1 MKKLLIFLAGAAA
14 GSLITWYFTKN
25 YYRKKADKEV
35 NDVVAYFRNAHK
47 HEMEYCAKD
56 VQATEDL
63 VNKMNE
69 SEPQRKSWQEQK
81 KAYYKMSQQYQPPDE
96 PVPEVGYYPEPH
108 PHEDYNPPYEVTEEQ
123 VLDMMRMNDEWE
135 QVELTYYEADDVVV
149 EDREQMENWSEYVGP
164 VSSKCFNSQGLYF
177 VRNEKY
183 KVDYEIHY
191 EPGNFGDTSD
201 PDFGYRM

>member
-1 MKKLLIFLAGAAA
+1 MKKFLIFLAGAAA
-14 GSLITWYFTKN
+14 GSLITWYFTKE
-25 YYRKKADKEV
+25 YYRKKTDEEV
-35 NDVVAYFRNAHK
+35 NDVVVHFRNAYTR
-47 HEMEYCAKD
+47 EVEEPRR
-56 VQATEDL
+56 VQQEAERQ
-63 VNKMNE
+63 
-69 SEPQRKSWQEQK
+69 QREAWQEQK

-191 EPGNFGDTSD
+191 EPGNFGDTDD
-201 PDFGYRM
+201 PDFGYKM

>member
-1 MKKLLIFLAGAAA
+1 MKKFLIFLAGSAV
-14 GSLITWYFTKN
+14 GSLITWYFTKE
-25 YYRKKADKEV
+25 YYRKKTDEEV
-35 NDVVAYFRNAHK
+35 NDVVAHFSNAYK
-47 HEMEYCAKD
+47 REVEEPCR
-56 VQATEDL
+56 VQQEAERQ
-63 VNKMNE
+63 
-69 SEPQRKSWQEQK
+69 QRESWQEQK

-191 EPGNFGDTSD
+191 EPGNFGDTTD

>member
-14 GSLITWYFTKN
+14 GSLITWYFTKE
-25 YYRKKADKEV
+25 YYRKKTDEEV
-35 NDVVAYFRNAHK
+35 NDVVAHFRNAYTR
-47 HEMEYCAKD
+47 EVEEPRR
-56 VQATEDL
+56 VQQEAERQ
-63 VNKMNE
+63 
-69 SEPQRKSWQEQK
+69 QRESWQEQK

-123 VLDMMRMNDEWE
+123 VLDMMRMNDEWK

-191 EPGNFGDTSD
+191 EPGNFGDTDD

>member
-1 MKKLLIFLAGAAA
+1 MKKFLIFLAGAAV
-14 GSLITWYFTKN
+14 GSLITWYFTKE
-25 YYRKKADKEV
+25 YYRKKTDEEV
-35 NDVVAYFRNAHK
+35 NDVVAHFRNAYKREVEEPHR
-47 HEMEYCAKD
+47 
-56 VQATEDL
+56 VQQEAERQ
-63 VNKMNE
+63 
-69 SEPQRKSWQEQK
+69 QRESWQEQK

-149 EDREQMENWSEYVGP
+149 EDREQMENWLEYVGP

-191 EPGNFGDTSD
+191 EPGNFGDTDD
-201 PDFGYRM
+201 PDFGYKM

>member
-14 GSLITWYFTKN
+14 GSLITWYFTKD
-25 YYRKKADKEV
+25 YYRKKADEEV
-35 NDVVAYFRNAHK
+35 NDVVAHFRNAYVR
-47 HEMEYCAKD
+47 EVEEPRRI
-56 VQATEDL
+56 QQETERQ
-63 VNKMNE
+63 
-69 SEPQRKSWQEQK
+69 QREVWQEQK
-81 KAYYKMSQQYQPPDE
+81 KAYYKMSQRYQPPDE

-164 VSSKCFNSQGLYF
+164 VSSKCFNAQGLYF

-191 EPGNFGDTSD
+191 EPGNFGDTDD

>member
-1 MKKLLIFLAGAAA
+1 MKKILIFLAGAAA
-14 GSLITWYFTKN
+14 GSLITWYFTKE
-25 YYRKKADKEV
+25 YYRKKTDEEV
-35 NDVVAYFRNAHK
+35 NDVVAHFRNAYTR
-47 HEMEYCAKD
+47 EVEEPRR
-56 VQATEDL
+56 VQQEAERQ
-63 VNKMNE
+63 
-69 SEPQRKSWQEQK
+69 QRESWQEQK

-108 PHEDYNPPYEVTEEQ
+108 PHEDYIPPYEVTEEQ

-191 EPGNFGDTSD
+191 EPGNFGDTDD
-201 PDFGYRM
+201 PDFGYKM

>member
-1 MKKLLIFLAGAAA
+1 MKKFLIFLAGAAA
-14 GSLITWYFTKN
+14 GSLITWYFTKE
-25 YYRKKADKEV
+25 YYRKKTDEEV
-35 NDVVAYFRNAHK
+35 NDVVAHFRNAYK
-47 HEMEYCAKD
+47 REVE
-56 VQATEDL
+56 
-63 VNKMNE
+63 
-69 SEPQRKSWQEQK
+69 EPRRIQQETKRQQRESWQEQK

-191 EPGNFGDTSD
+191 EPGNFGDTTD
-201 PDFGYRM
+201 PDFGYKM

>member
-1 MKKLLIFLAGAAA
+1 MKKFLIFLAGSAA
-14 GSLITWYFTKN
+14 GSLITWYFTKE
-25 YYRKKADKEV
+25 YYRKKTDEEV
-35 NDVVAYFRNAHK
+35 NDVVAHFRNAYMREVEEPRRVQQEVERQQ
-47 HEMEYCAKD
+47 HE
-56 VQATEDL
+56 
-63 VNKMNE
+63 
-69 SEPQRKSWQEQK
+69 SWQEQK

-149 EDREQMENWSEYVGP
+149 EDREQMENWLEYVGP

-191 EPGNFGDTSD
+191 EPGNFGDTDD
-201 PDFGYRM
+201 PDFGYKM

>member
-14 GSLITWYFTKN
+14 GSLITWYFTKD
-25 YYRKKADKEV
+25 YYRKKADEEV
-35 NDVVAYFRNAHK
+35 NDVVAHFRNAYK
-47 HEMEYCAKD
+47 REVEEPRRI
-56 VQATEDL
+56 QQETERQ
-63 VNKMNE
+63 
-69 SEPQRKSWQEQK
+69 QRESWQEQK
-81 KAYYKMSQQYQPPDE
+81 KAYYKMSKQYQPPDE
-96 PVPEVGYYPEPH
+96 PVPDVGYYPEPH

-164 VSSKCFNSQGLYF
+164 VSSKCFNAQGLYF

-191 EPGNFGDTSD
+191 EPGHFGDTDD

>member
-1 MKKLLIFLAGAAA
+1 MKKILIFLAGAAV
-14 GSLITWYFTKN
+14 GSLVTWYFTKE
-25 YYRKKADKEV
+25 YYRKKTDEEV
-35 NDVVAYFRNAHK
+35 NDVVAHFRNAYK
-47 HEMEYCAKD
+47 REVE
-56 VQATEDL
+56 
-63 VNKMNE
+63 
-69 SEPQRKSWQEQK
+69 EPRRIQQEAERQERTTFQEQRE
-81 KAYYKMSQQYQPPDE
+81 AYYAMSKKYQPPDE

-135 QVELTYYEADDVVV
+135 QVELTYYEADDVIV

-191 EPGNFGDTSD
+191 EPGNFGDTTD

>member
-1 MKKLLIFLAGAAA
+1 MKKFLIFLAGAAA
-14 GSLITWYFTKN
+14 GSLITWYFTKE
-25 YYRKKADKEV
+25 YYRKKTDEEV
-35 NDVVAYFRNAHK
+35 NDVVSHFRNAYTR
-47 HEMEYCAKD
+47 EVE
-56 VQATEDL
+56 
-63 VNKMNE
+63 
-69 SEPQRKSWQEQK
+69 EPRRIKQEAERQQRESWQEQK

-123 VLDMMRMNDEWE
+123 VLDMMRMNEEWE

-191 EPGNFGDTSD
+191 EPGNFGDTDD
-201 PDFGYRM
+201 PDFGYKM

>member
-1 MKKLLIFLAGAAA
+1 MNKFLIFLAGAAA
-14 GSLITWYFTKN
+14 GSLITWYFTKE
-25 YYRKKADKEV
+25 YYRKKTDEEV
-35 NDVVAYFRNAHK
+35 NDVVAYFCNASK
-47 HEMEYCAKD
+47 REVEEPRR
-56 VQATEDL
+56 VQQETERQ
-63 VNKMNE
+63 
-69 SEPQRKSWQEQK
+69 QREAWQEQK
-81 KAYYKMSQQYQPPDE
+81 KAYYKMSQRYQPPDE

-191 EPGNFGDTSD
+191 EPGNFGDTTD
-201 PDFGYRM
+201 PDFGYKM

>member
-1 MKKLLIFLAGAAA
+1 MKKFLIFLAGTAV
-14 GSLITWYFTKN
+14 GSLITWYFTKE
-25 YYRKKADKEV
+25 YYRKKTDEEV
-35 NDVVAYFRNAHK
+35 NDVVAHFRNAYTR
-47 HEMEYCAKD
+47 EVE
-56 VQATEDL
+56 
-63 VNKMNE
+63 
-69 SEPQRKSWQEQK
+69 EPRRIKQEAERQQRESWQEQK
-81 KAYYKMSQQYQPPDE
+81 KAYYKMSQQYQPPDD

-149 EDREQMENWSEYVGP
+149 EDREQMENWLEYVGP

-191 EPGNFGDTSD
+191 EPGNFGDTDD
-201 PDFGYRM
+201 PDFGYKM

>member
-1 MKKLLIFLAGAAA
+1 MKKFLIFLAGAAA
-14 GSLITWYFTKN
+14 GSLITWYFTKE
-25 YYRKKADKEV
+25 YYRKKTDEEV
-35 NDVVAYFRNAHK
+35 NDVVAHFRNAYTR
-47 HEMEYCAKD
+47 EVEEPRR
-56 VQATEDL
+56 VQQEAERQ
-63 VNKMNE
+63 
-69 SEPQRKSWQEQK
+69 QRASWQAQK

-191 EPGNFGDTSD
+191 EPGNFGDTTD

>member
-1 MKKLLIFLAGAAA
+1 MKKLLIFLAGAAV
-14 GSLITWYFTKN
+14 GSLVTWYFTKE
-25 YYRKKADKEV
+25 YYRKKTDEEV
-35 NDVVAYFRNAHK
+35 NDVVAHFRNAYTR
-47 HEMEYCAKD
+47 EVEEPRR
-56 VQATEDL
+56 VQQEAERQ
-63 VNKMNE
+63 
-69 SEPQRKSWQEQK
+69 QRESWQEQK

-191 EPGNFGDTSD
+191 EPGTFGDTTD

>member
-14 GSLITWYFTKN
+14 GSLITWYFTKE
-25 YYRKKADKEV
+25 YYRKKTDEEV
-35 NDVVAYFRNAHK
+35 NDVVVHFRNAYTREVK
-47 HEMEYCAKD
+47 EPRR
-56 VQATEDL
+56 VQQEAERQ
-63 VNKMNE
+63 
-69 SEPQRKSWQEQK
+69 QRESWQEQK

-164 VSSKCFNSQGLYF
+164 VSSKCFNAQGLYF

-191 EPGNFGDTSD
+191 EPGNFGDTDD

>member
-1 MKKLLIFLAGAAA
+1 MKKLIIFLAGAAA
-14 GSLITWYFTKN
+14 GSLITWYFTKE
-25 YYRKKADKEV
+25 YYRKKTDEEV
-35 NDVVAYFRNAHK
+35 NDVVAHFRNAYK
-47 HEMEYCAKD
+47 REVEEPRR
-56 VQATEDL
+56 VQQEAERQ
-63 VNKMNE
+63 
-69 SEPQRKSWQEQK
+69 QRESWQEQK

-96 PVPEVGYYPEPH
+96 PVPEAGYYPEPH

-164 VSSKCFNSQGLYF
+164 VSSKCFNAQGLYF

-191 EPGNFGDTSD
+191 EPGNFGDTTD

>member
-1 MKKLLIFLAGAAA
+1 MKKFLIFLAGAAA
-14 GSLITWYFTKN
+14 GSLVTWYFTKE
-25 YYRKKADKEV
+25 YYRKKTDEEV
-35 NDVVAYFRNAHK
+35 NDVVAHFRNAYK
-47 HEMEYCAKD
+47 REVEEPRRI
-56 VQATEDL
+56 QQETERQ
-63 VNKMNE
+63 
-69 SEPQRKSWQEQK
+69 QRESWQEQK

-191 EPGNFGDTSD
+191 EPGNFGDTND
-201 PDFGYRM
+201 PDFGYKM

>member
-1 MKKLLIFLAGAAA
+1 MKKFLIFLAGAAA
-14 GSLITWYFTKN
+14 GSLITWYFTKK
-25 YYRKKADKEV
+25 YYRKKTDEEV
-35 NDVVAYFRNAHK
+35 NDVVAHFRNAYTR
-47 HEMEYCAKD
+47 EVE
-56 VQATEDL
+56 
-63 VNKMNE
+63 
-69 SEPQRKSWQEQK
+69 EPRRIKQEAERQQRESWQEQK

-149 EDREQMENWSEYVGP
+149 EDREQMENWLEYVGP

-191 EPGNFGDTSD
+191 EPGNFGDTDD
-201 PDFGYRM
+201 PDFGYKM

>member
-14 GSLITWYFTKN
+14 GSLITWYFTKE
-25 YYRKKADKEV
+25 YYRKKTDEEV
-35 NDVVAYFRNAHK
+35 NDVVAHFRNAYK
-47 HEMEYCAKD
+47 REVE
-56 VQATEDL
+56 
-63 VNKMNE
+63 
-69 SEPQRKSWQEQK
+69 EPRCIQQEAERQERESWQEQK
-81 KAYYKMSQQYQPPDE
+81 KAYYKMSKQYQPPDE
-96 PVPEVGYYPEPH
+96 PVPEVGYYPELH

-149 EDREQMENWSEYVGP
+149 EDREQMENWLEYVGP

-191 EPGNFGDTSD
+191 EPGSFGDTDD
-201 PDFGYRM
+201 PDFGYKM

>member
-1 MKKLLIFLAGAAA
+1 MKKFLIFLAGAAA
-14 GSLITWYFTKN
+14 GSLITWYFTKE
-25 YYRKKADKEV
+25 YYRKKTDEEV
-35 NDVVAYFRNAHK
+35 NDVVAHFRNAYTR
-47 HEMEYCAKD
+47 EVEEPRR
-56 VQATEDL
+56 VQQEAERQQR
-63 VNKMNE
+63 E
-69 SEPQRKSWQEQK
+69 SWKEQK

-149 EDREQMENWSEYVGP
+149 EDREQMENWLEYVGP

-191 EPGNFGDTSD
+191 EPGNFGDTDD
-201 PDFGYRM
+201 PDFGYKM

>member
-14 GSLITWYFTKN
+14 GSLITWYFTKE
-25 YYRKKADKEV
+25 YYRKKTDEEV
-35 NDVVAYFRNAHK
+35 NDVVAHFRNAYK
-47 HEMEYCAKD
+47 REVEEPRRI
-56 VQATEDL
+56 QQETERQ
-63 VNKMNE
+63 
-69 SEPQRKSWQEQK
+69 QREAWQEQRE
-81 KAYYKMSQQYQPPDE
+81 AYYAMSKKYQPPDE

-108 PHEDYNPPYEVTEEQ
+108 PHEDYTPPYEVTEEQ

-164 VSSKCFNSQGLYF
+164 VSSKCFNAQGLYF

-191 EPGNFGDTSD
+191 EPGNFGDTTD
-201 PDFGYRM
+201 PDFGYKM

>member
-1 MKKLLIFLAGAAA
+1 MKKFLIFLAGAAA
-14 GSLITWYFTKN
+14 GSLITWYFTKK
-25 YYRKKADKEV
+25 YYRKKTDEEV
-35 NDVVAYFRNAHK
+35 NDVVAHFRNAYTR
-47 HEMEYCAKD
+47 EVEEPRR
-56 VQATEDL
+56 VQQEAERQ
-63 VNKMNE
+63 
-69 SEPQRKSWQEQK
+69 QRESWQEQK

-191 EPGNFGDTSD
+191 EPGNFGDTDD
-201 PDFGYRM
+201 PDFGYKM

>member
-1 MKKLLIFLAGAAA
+1 MKKLLIFLAGTAA
-14 GSLITWYFTKN
+14 GSLITWYFTKD
-25 YYRKKADKEV
+25 YYRKKADEEV
-35 NDVVAYFRNAHK
+35 NDVVAHFRNAYDR
-47 HEMEYCAKD
+47 EVEEPRRI
-56 VQATEDL
+56 QQETERQ
-63 VNKMNE
+63 
-69 SEPQRKSWQEQK
+69 QREVWQEQK
-81 KAYYKMSQQYQPPDE
+81 KAYYKMSQRYQPPDE

-164 VSSKCFNSQGLYF
+164 VSSKCFNAQGLYF

-191 EPGNFGDTSD
+191 EPGNFGDTDD

>member
-1 MKKLLIFLAGAAA
+1 MKKFLIFLAGAAA
-14 GSLITWYFTKN
+14 GSLITWYFAKE
-25 YYRKKADKEV
+25 YYRKKTDEEV
-35 NDVVAYFRNAHK
+35 NDVVAHFRNAYTR
-47 HEMEYCAKD
+47 EVEEPRR
-56 VQATEDL
+56 VQQEAERQ
-63 VNKMNE
+63 
-69 SEPQRKSWQEQK
+69 QRESWQEQK

-149 EDREQMENWSEYVGP
+149 EDREQMENWLEYVGP

-191 EPGNFGDTSD
+191 EPGNFGDTDD
-201 PDFGYRM
+201 PDFGYKM

>member
-1 MKKLLIFLAGAAA
+1 MKKFLIFLAGAAV
-14 GSLITWYFTKN
+14 GSLITWYFTKE
-25 YYRKKADKEV
+25 YYRKKTDEEV
-35 NDVVAYFRNAHK
+35 NDVVAHFRNAYK
-47 HEMEYCAKD
+47 REVE
-56 VQATEDL
+56 
-63 VNKMNE
+63 
-69 SEPQRKSWQEQK
+69 EPRRIQQEAERQQRESWQEQK

-108 PHEDYNPPYEVTEEQ
+108 PHEDYIPPYEVTEEQ

-191 EPGNFGDTSD
+191 EPGNFGDTDD
-201 PDFGYRM
+201 PDFGYKM

>member
-25 YYRKKADKEV
+25 YYRKKADEEV
-35 NDVVAYFRNAHK
+35 NDVVAHFRNAYNR
-47 HEMEYCAKD
+47 EVEEPRRI
-56 VQATEDL
+56 QQETERQ
-63 VNKMNE
+63 
-69 SEPQRKSWQEQK
+69 QREVWQEQK
-81 KAYYKMSQQYQPPDE
+81 KAYYKMSQRYQPPDE

-191 EPGNFGDTSD
+191 EPGNFGDTDD
-201 PDFGYRM
+201 PDFGYKM

>member
-14 GSLITWYFTKN
+14 GSLITWYFTKG
-25 YYRKKADKEV
+25 YYQKKTDEEV
-35 NDVVAYFRNAHK
+35 NDVVAHFRNAYTR
-47 HEMEYCAKD
+47 EVEEPRR
-56 VQATEDL
+56 VQQEAERQ
-63 VNKMNE
+63 
-69 SEPQRKSWQEQK
+69 QRESWQEQK

-149 EDREQMENWSEYVGP
+149 EDREQMENWLEYVGP

-191 EPGNFGDTSD
+191 EPGNFGDTDD
-201 PDFGYRM
+201 PDFGYKM

>member
-1 MKKLLIFLAGAAA
+1 MKKFLIFLAGAAA
-14 GSLITWYFTKN
+14 GSLITWYFTKE
-25 YYRKKADKEV
+25 YYRKKIDEEV
-35 NDVVAYFRNAHK
+35 NDVVAHFRNAYK
-47 HEMEYCAKD
+47 REVEEPRRIQQEAER
-56 VQATEDL
+56 QQ
-63 VNKMNE
+63 NE
-69 SEPQRKSWQEQK
+69 SWQEQK
-81 KAYYKMSQQYQPPDE
+81 KAYYKMSRQYQPPDE

-135 QVELTYYEADDVVV
+135 QVELAYYEADDVVV

-191 EPGNFGDTSD
+191 EPGNFGDTDD
-201 PDFGYRM
+201 PDFGYKM

>member
-1 MKKLLIFLAGAAA
+1 MKKFLIFLAGAAA
-14 GSLITWYFTKN
+14 GSLITWYFTKE
-25 YYRKKADKEV
+25 YYRKKTDEEV
-35 NDVVAYFRNAHK
+35 NDVVAHFRNACTREVEEPHR
-47 HEMEYCAKD
+47 
-56 VQATEDL
+56 VQQKAERQ
-63 VNKMNE
+63 
-69 SEPQRKSWQEQK
+69 QRESWQEQK
-81 KAYYKMSQQYQPPDE
+81 TAYYKMSQQYQPPDE

-164 VSSKCFNSQGLYF
+164 VSSKFFNSQGLYF

-191 EPGNFGDTSD
+191 EPGNFGDTDD
-201 PDFGYRM
+201 PDFGYKM

>member
-14 GSLITWYFTKN
+14 GSLITWYFTKD
-25 YYRKKADKEV
+25 YYRKKADEEV
-35 NDVVAYFRNAHK
+35 NDVVAHFRNAHDR
-47 HEMEYCAKD
+47 EVEEPRRI
-56 VQATEDL
+56 QQETERQ
-63 VNKMNE
+63 
-69 SEPQRKSWQEQK
+69 QREVWQEQK
-81 KAYYKMSQQYQPPDE
+81 KAYYKMSQRYQPPDE
-96 PVPEVGYYPEPH
+96 PVPEAGYYPEPH

-123 VLDMMRMNDEWE
+123 VLDLMRMNDEWE

-164 VSSKCFNSQGLYF
+164 VSSKCFNAQGLYF

-191 EPGNFGDTSD
+191 EPGNFGDTDD

>member
-14 GSLITWYFTKN
+14 GSLITWYFTKE
-25 YYRKKADKEV
+25 YYRKKTDEEV
-35 NDVVAYFRNAHK
+35 NDVVAHFRNAYK
-47 HEMEYCAKD
+47 REVEEPRR
-56 VQATEDL
+56 VQQEAERQ
-63 VNKMNE
+63 
-69 SEPQRKSWQEQK
+69 QRESWQEQK

-108 PHEDYNPPYEVTEEQ
+108 PHEDYTPPYEVTEEQ

-191 EPGNFGDTSD
+191 EPGNFGDTTD
-201 PDFGYRM
+201 PDFGYKM

>member
-1 MKKLLIFLAGAAA
+1 MKKFLIFLAGAAA
-14 GSLITWYFTKN
+14 GSLITWYFTKE
-25 YYRKKADKEV
+25 YYRKKTDEED
-35 NDVVAYFRNAHK
+35 NDVVAHFRNAYTR
-47 HEMEYCAKD
+47 EVEEPRR
-56 VQATEDL
+56 VQQEAERQ
-63 VNKMNE
+63 
-69 SEPQRKSWQEQK
+69 QRESWQEQK

-191 EPGNFGDTSD
+191 EPGNFGDTDD
-201 PDFGYRM
+201 PDFGYKM

>member
-1 MKKLLIFLAGAAA
+1 MKKFLIFLAGAAA
-14 GSLITWYFTKN
+14 GSLITWYFTKE
-25 YYRKKADKEV
+25 YYRKKTDEEV
-35 NDVVAYFRNAHK
+35 NDVVAHFRNAYTR
-47 HEMEYCAKD
+47 EVEEPRR
-56 VQATEDL
+56 VQQEAERQ
-63 VNKMNE
+63 
-69 SEPQRKSWQEQK
+69 QRESWQEQK

-108 PHEDYNPPYEVTEEQ
+108 PHEDYIPPYEVTEEQ

-191 EPGNFGDTSD
+191 EPGNFGDTDD
-201 PDFGYRM
+201 PDFGYKM

>member
-1 MKKLLIFLAGAAA
+1 MKKFLIFLAGAAA
-14 GSLITWYFTKN
+14 GSLITWYFTKE
-25 YYRKKADKEV
+25 YYRKKIDEEV
-35 NDVVAYFRNAHK
+35 NDVVAHFRNAYTR
-47 HEMEYCAKD
+47 EVE
-56 VQATEDL
+56 
-63 VNKMNE
+63 
-69 SEPQRKSWQEQK
+69 EPRRIKQEAERQQRESWQEQK
-81 KAYYKMSQQYQPPDE
+81 KAYYKMSQQYRPPDE

-149 EDREQMENWSEYVGP
+149 EDREQMENWLEYVGP

-191 EPGNFGDTSD
+191 EPGNFGDTDD
-201 PDFGYRM
+201 PDFGYKM

>member
-1 MKKLLIFLAGAAA
+1 MKKFLIFLAGSAV
-14 GSLITWYFTKN
+14 GSLITWYFTKE
-25 YYRKKADKEV
+25 YYRKKTDEEV
-35 NDVVAYFRNAHK
+35 NDVVAHFRNAYK
-47 HEMEYCAKD
+47 REVEEPRRIQQEAER
-56 VQATEDL
+56 QERATF
-63 VNKMNE
+63 
-69 SEPQRKSWQEQK
+69 QEQR
-81 KAYYKMSQQYQPPDE
+81 KAYYAMSKKYQPPDE

-183 KVDYEIHY
+183 KADYEIHY
-191 EPGNFGDTSD
+191 EPGNFGDTDD

>member
-1 MKKLLIFLAGAAA
+1 MKKFLIFLAGAAA
-14 GSLITWYFTKN
+14 GSLITWYFTKE
-25 YYRKKADKEV
+25 YYRKKTDAEV
-35 NDVVAYFRNAHK
+35 NDVVAHFRNAYTR
-47 HEMEYCAKD
+47 EVEEPRR
-56 VQATEDL
+56 VQQEAERQ
-63 VNKMNE
+63 
-69 SEPQRKSWQEQK
+69 QRESWQEQK

-96 PVPEVGYYPEPH
+96 PVPEVGYYPDPH

-191 EPGNFGDTSD
+191 EPGNFGDTDD
-201 PDFGYRM
+201 PDFGYKM